1 MIGAMTATVDNL
13 VHNSRILPK
22 NLTFPSR
29 DGGGRHPP
37 IQIKSAIKQ
46 QIDRDCGKQS
56 AFSACIRLRRASTAF
71 VHNFPM

>member
-22 NLTFPSR
+22 NLTFPAR
-29 DGGGRHPP
+29 DGSGRP
-37 IQIKSAIKQ
+37 QSRGQNTQQKQ
-46 QIDRDCGKQS
+46 QINRDCGKQS

-71 VHNFPM
+71 VYNFPM